1 MEFKRVQ
8 LTLLMILA
16 LVAGMECPADT
27 HYVSLSGTNNS
38 PYLNW
43 ADAATDVTWAV
54 TAAGA
59 NDTVLVTN
67 GTYFPSNRM
76 YATAAITLRSV
87 SGRDATIIN
96 GANNTDLCAA
106 LSSASSVIDGFT
118 VTNCNNTLVYG
129 TIQIRNARN
138 CIFVNNSSKGGII
151 WSYNNSQYDGS
162 ITNCI
167 FKNNTGLLG
176 GGIYASQGTVAH
188 TSSITIAGCHFEGNR
203 ASTYYGGACDLRVGR
218 NIVSNCMII
227 NNRASEYGGGIF
239 ISSSSTNNLV
249 VNCTITGNVCVG
261 HISRGLGGGIYT
273 GGKTTIRD
281 CSIIGNVTTNRGG
294 GVWGTNVTIQ
304 NCLVARNI
312 SLTNTGGGVWMT
324 NGLIESCTIVSNQ
337 AAVAGGGVYV
347 DGGLDS
353 DGTNNII
360 YFNTAANGANF
371 TNTSVNTGM
380 NYSCVIPAV
389 NGTGN
394 ITNNPLLLDL
404 DGGNYHLRM
413 NSPCVN
419 AGTNQDWMNG
429 AVDVDGVPRIRY
441 GIVDMGAYETI
452 LRQGNIYR
460 VR

>member
-1 MEFKRVQ
+1 MKK
-8 LTLLMILA
+8 LAIIIIGLLLSA
-16 LVAGMECPADT
+16 KCPADT
-27 HYVSLSGTNNS
+27 HYVSLAGTNNY
-38 PYLNW
+38 PYTNW
-43 ADAATDVTWAV
+43 ADAATNITWAV
-54 TAAGA
+54 DAISA

-96 GANNTDLCAA
+96 GANNTDLCAV

-118 VTNCNNTLVYG
+118 VTNCNSTLVYG

-151 WSYNNSQYDGS
+151 WSFNNSQYDGS

-176 GGIYASQGTVAH
+176 GGIYASQSSVTA

-203 ASTYYGGACDLRVGR
+203 ASTYYGGACDLRVAQ
-218 NIVSNCMII
+218 NIVSNCVII
-227 NNRASEYGGGIF
+227 NNRTPQYGGGIF

-249 VNCTITGNVCVG
+249 VNCTITGNVCAG
-261 HISRGLGGGIYT
+261 PSAAIPWGLGGGIYT
-273 GGKTTIRD
+273 GGKTTVRD
-281 CSIIGNVTTNRGG
+281 CSIIGNVATNRGG

-304 NCLVARNI
+304 NCLIARNI
-312 SLTNTGGGVWMT
+312 SLTNIGGGVWMT

-353 DGTNNII
+353 SGTNNII

-389 NGTGN
+389 DGAGN
-394 ITNNPLLLDL
+394 ITNDPVLKNLA
-404 DGGNYHLRM
+404 GGDYRLQIT
-413 NSPCVN
+413 SPCVN
-419 AGTNQDWMNG
+419 AGTNQSWMND

-441 GIVDMGAYETI
+441 GIVDMGAYEAV
-452 LRQGNIYR
+452 LQHGNVYR
-460 VR
+460 VH